1 MGTQQEETEFRP
13 RSKGGPAPLL
23 HLAARV
29 LFRKPWAMAPPP
41 GSSEALT
48 RFSLPTFLCP
58 QPDTEDPFSSLSC
71 RNPACFL
78 RPNFSYLGTA
88 SLRVVAI
95 CLVSSSDAS
104 VFSCL
109 VSPGVVAALEWWQ
122 QNHGLILLCPSV
134 CIASAQYAQ
143 GPVRSYLRERGL
155 PLGRHFPFLI
165 THLALFPSAFPESSS
180 SASVSPSSRKSA
192 SRCLKLGNLPD
203 G

>member
-1 MGTQQEETEFRP
+1 MGTRQEETEFRP

-58 QPDTEDPFSSLSC
+58 QPDTEDPFSSLTC

-109 VSPGVVAALEWWQ
+109 VSPGVVAAESWADSSLSLRMYSQ
-122 QNHGLILLCPSV
+122 CPV
-134 CIASAQYAQ
+134 CS
-143 GPVRSYLRERGL
+143 GPSKKLFEGARSPIR
-155 PLGRHFPFLI
+155 
-165 THLALFPSAFPESSS
+165 
-180 SASVSPSSRKSA
+180 
-192 SRCLKLGNLPD
+192 
-203 G
+203 